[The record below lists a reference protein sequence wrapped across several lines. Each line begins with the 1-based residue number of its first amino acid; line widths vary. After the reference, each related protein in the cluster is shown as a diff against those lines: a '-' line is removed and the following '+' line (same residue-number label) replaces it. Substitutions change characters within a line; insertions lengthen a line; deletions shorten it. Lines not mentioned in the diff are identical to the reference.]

1 MIMDDRD
8 FFELK
13 KMVAQSL
20 AYSKEAA
27 AGVRSLKR
35 QARLAAF
42 WGLIKILLVVV
53 PLVWGYL
60 FVTQKFGELKKNLA
74 AQEQAGGDY
83 LKQFQELFKMKQ

>member
-1 MIMDDRD
+1 MDP
-8 FFELK
+8 ELAELRK
-13 KMVAQSL
+13 LVLQSL

-27 AGVRSLKR
+27 QGVRALKR
-35 QARLAAF
+35 QARLAAL

-60 FVTQKFGELKKNLA
+60 FVTQKFGELKKNLS

-83 LKQFQELFKMKQ
+83 LKQFQELFKTF